1 MTMTIFEKELREAFH
16 LGNMQEL
23 FEALEGE
30 IKRHFKVKLLTIT
43 VIDMSQRKAKRLYSS
58 NSESY
63 AIGGFKDIED
73 NAWTKH
79 VIEQMKP
86 FIANEHSELA
96 KVFFDHQLIAD
107 LGLGAV
113 INWPVVFNS
122 QVIGTVNLL
131 AEERAYS
138 DVELQH
144 LESMTAW
151 LSIPFFIELAN
162 KE

>member
-1 MTMTIFEKELREAFH
+1 MNISDTALRETFH
-16 LGNMQEL
+16 QGDIQTL
-23 FEALEGE
+23 FECLEME
-30 IKRHFKVKLLTIT
+30 LKRHFKIKLIT
-43 VIDMSQRKAKRLYSS
+43 FTAIDMTLRQARRLYSS

-73 NAWTKH
+73 NAWTQK
-79 VIEQMKP
+79 VIEHQQP
-86 FIANEHSELA
+86 FIANEHSELT
-96 KVFFDHQLIAD
+96 KVFFDHKLIAE

-113 INWPVVFNS
+113 INWPIIFNS

-131 AEERAYS
+131 AEEGAYLGA
-138 DVELQH
+138 ETQP
-144 LESMTAW
+144 LEEMTAW

>member
-1 MTMTIFEKELREAFH
+1 MIMTSFENELRAAFH
-16 LGNMQEL
+16 IGNIQGL
-23 FEALEGE
+23 FETLEE
-30 IKRHFKVKLLTIT
+30 AIRSHFKVKLLTFT
-43 VIDMSQRKAKRLYSS
+43 VIDMCQRKAKRLYSS

-63 AIGGFKDIED
+63 AIGGFKDIEN
-73 NAWTKH
+73 NAWTQH

-86 FIANEHSELA
+86 FVANEHSELA

-107 LGLGAV
+107 LGLGSV

-131 AEERAYS
+131 AEEGAYS